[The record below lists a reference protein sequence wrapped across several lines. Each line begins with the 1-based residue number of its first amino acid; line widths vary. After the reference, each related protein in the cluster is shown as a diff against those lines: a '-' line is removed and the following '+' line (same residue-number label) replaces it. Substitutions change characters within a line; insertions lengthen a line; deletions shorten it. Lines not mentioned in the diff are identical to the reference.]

1 MRAIKRYYAN
11 WGLKTAEYYKKCL
24 DKALNENLKNETK
37 LRFEIKKKDAHIRF
51 LTNQYNALA
60 DSLKKCNDE
69 YLALLNSSREYRSA
83 MHYYRE
89 KMIEGNEKLQI
100 YKEKLQIYKNAVDEF
115 IKRHPEFNEELNEII
130 RQEEEESEEAE
141 ED

>member
-11 WGLKTAEYYKKCL
+11 WGLKAAEYYKKHL

-37 LRFEIKKKDAHIRF
+37 SRVEIKKKDVQIKY
-51 LTNQYNALA
+51 LTNQYNALL
-60 DSLKKCNDE
+60 DRINKCNDE
-69 YLALLNSSREYRSA
+69 YLALLISAKEYREA

-89 KMIEGNEKLQI
+89 KMIEAD
-100 YKEKLQIYKNAVDEF
+100 EKLQIYKNAVDEF

-130 RQEEEESEEAE
+130 KQEEEESEEAE
-141 ED
+141 E

>member
-11 WGLKTAEYYKKCL
+11 WGLKAAEYYKKCL

-37 LRFEIKKKDAHIRF
+37 LRFQIKEKEATIRF
-51 LTNQYNALA
+51 LTNQYNALEN
-60 DSLKKCNDE
+60 SIKKSNDE
-69 YLALLNSSREYRSA
+69 YLALLNTAREYMETTRKYREA
-83 MHYYRE
+83 MHHYRE
-89 KMIEGNEKLQI
+89 KMIEAD
-100 YKEKLQIYKNAVDEF
+100 EKLQIYKNAVDEF